1 MLCERIPEDVDADRV
16 TLEGSVEHMRVV
28 QAFPERALRMRGGL
42 GPLQSEPAGGVL
54 TVVISEAE
62 NGTRIVW
69 EYVVGGFMRYEVPVI
84 SIAVDGVMT
93 QQLNGLA
100 ELLGRL
106 DAPDAPSEDVEPE
119 AEEAPAE
126 ESAPEV
132 DGGEPRPSVDEAFSD
147 LSDN

>member
-1 MLCERIPEDVDADRV
+1 
-16 TLEGSVEHMRVV
+16 
-28 QAFPERALRMRGGL
+28 
-42 GPLQSEPAGGVL
+42 L

-62 NGTRIVW
+62 NGTQIVW

-100 ELLGRL
+100 DLLGRL

-119 AEEAPAE
+119 AEEAPVE
-126 ESAPEV
+126 EIAPEV